1 MRSEGR
7 LNVIENFALLQD
19 LQAAGEAFKAHVEA
33 RHDWLPGLV
42 FALFTAMNSIRIF
55 AYLPQILCVVR
66 DGNGASAISYG
77 TWVLFLL
84 SHLTTIAYAMV
95 YVGDPVMALIFCG
108 NALACLAIL
117 VVTFIK
123 RRAHAARPM
132 VDRL

>member
-1 MRSEGR
+1 
-7 LNVIENFALLQD
+7 VVENFALVKDLQD
-19 LQAAGEAFKAHVEA
+19 AGEAFKAYVEVH
-33 RHDWLPGLV
+33 HDWLPALV
-42 FALFTAMNSIRIF
+42 FALFTSMNSIRIF

-84 SHLTTIAYAMV
+84 SHLTTIAYAMI
-95 YVGDPVMALIFCG
+95 YVGDPIMALIFCG
-108 NALACLAIL
+108 NAVACFVIL

-123 RRAHAARPM
+123 RRAHAARPA

>member
-1 MRSEGR
+1 M
-7 LNVIENFALLQD
+7 IENFALLQD
-19 LQAAGEAFKAHVEA
+19 LKGAGEAFKAYVEVH
-33 RHDWLPGLV
+33 HDWVPAVV
-42 FALFTAMNSIRIF
+42 FALFTSMNSIRIF
-55 AYLPQILCVVR
+55 AYLPQILCVAR
-66 DGNGASAISYG
+66 DNNGATAISYG

-108 NALACLAIL
+108 NALACCAIL

-123 RRAHAARPM
+123 RRVHATRPA